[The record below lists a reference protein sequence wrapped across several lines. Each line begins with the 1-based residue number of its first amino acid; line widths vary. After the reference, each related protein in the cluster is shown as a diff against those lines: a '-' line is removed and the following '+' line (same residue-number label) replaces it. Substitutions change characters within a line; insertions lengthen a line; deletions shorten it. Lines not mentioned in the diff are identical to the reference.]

1 MSSQT
6 IGRQKSMAEHLI
18 CGGTTYV
25 PEVIGEIVI
34 GVILKSV
41 YLIVLHVSSLIWSV
55 CLLTNLFIFSFS

>member
-34 GVILKSV
+34 GVILK
-41 YLIVLHVSSLIWSV
+41 LI
-55 CLLTNLFIFSFS
+55 